1 MKVLITGGLSNLG
14 SAIAKVFYENGWDVF
29 VTSREKK
36 NFEYGSVLE
45 MDLEN
50 AESISECS
58 KHFDSLDVLINNAGI
73 FTEGLQEN
81 LPEEDFDKVFNVN
94 VKGLFL
100 ATKAFLPL
108 LKVSNGAIVNI
119 SSINALHPGFGGTA
133 HYDASKGAVSSYTAS
148 LAAETGLRVNAV
160 APGLIDSG
168 RLQGSDLDKYY
179 CSHSVK
185 KSMVNPED
193 IAKTV
198 YFLAVSEGI
207 YGQTITVDNGY
218 LLF

>member
-50 AESISECS
+50 AESISECR

-81 LPEEDFDKVFNVN
+81 LPEEDFDSACRSR
-94 VKGLFL
+94 L
-100 ATKAFLPL
+100 
-108 LKVSNGAIVNI
+108 
-119 SSINALHPGFGGTA
+119 
-133 HYDASKGAVSSYTAS
+133 YT
-148 LAAETGLRVNAV
+148 T
-160 APGLIDSG
+160 
-168 RLQGSDLDKYY
+168 
-179 CSHSVK
+179 
-185 KSMVNPED
+185 
-193 IAKTV
+193 
-198 YFLAVSEGI
+198 F
-207 YGQTITVDNGY
+207 
-218 LLF
+218 